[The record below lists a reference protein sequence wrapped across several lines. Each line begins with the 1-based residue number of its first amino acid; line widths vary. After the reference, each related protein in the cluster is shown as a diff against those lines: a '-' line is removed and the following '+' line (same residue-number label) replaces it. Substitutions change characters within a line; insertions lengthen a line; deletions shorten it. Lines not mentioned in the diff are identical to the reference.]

1 MFQKLNEIAP
11 VRKLQGIADTG
22 PADAIIIAKWPV
34 ALEDYI
40 CEKTES
46 DIAVIQNA
54 IKSIREVRSQYNIA
68 PKIRLKASAKAP
80 AAITEILKTNSDLI
94 CRLAGLEDFQ
104 AAEEMEKPSKAASA
118 IVDEIQ
124 IFVHDVIDPKA
135 ERKRLEKQKEQIVKG
150 LRGTE
155 GKLNNENFVSRAK
168 PEVVEQA
175 RTKLKEFQD
184 QLAAIEKHI
193 AEIED

>member
-1 MFQKLNEIAP
+1 
-11 VRKLQGIADTG
+11 
-22 PADAIIIAKWPV
+22 
-34 ALEDYI
+34 
-40 CEKTES
+40 
-46 DIAVIQNA
+46 
-54 IKSIREVRSQYNIA
+54 
-68 PKIRLKASAKAP
+68 
-80 AAITEILKTNSDLI
+80 
-94 CRLAGLEDFQ
+94 
-104 AAEEMEKPSKAASA
+104 MEKPSKAASA

-124 IFVHDVIDPKA
+124 IFVHDVIDPEA
-135 ERKRLEKQKEQIVKG
+135 ERKRLEKQKEQILKG

-155 GKLNNENFVSRAK
+155 GKLNNENFISRAK